1 MGKLMGAVA
10 NQISV
15 DQISARQLGF
25 SGDRP
30 QNPLAKLIAAATAA
44 ATVFAPAAQGQT
56 PPPPTVVRNPITV
69 LSDIQES
76 NSEAGTVTARGNVF
90 VDYPSRNLEATSA
103 QAQYFSNERRLVLA
117 GDVLVLQEGNSLR
130 AEVVTYY
137 VDEGR
142 MVALPQPN
150 RQVES
155 IYLIPEGPAP
165 GAAPAPIDESLLNG
179 APDGAVSVPVEA
191 VPPANGS
198 ESFDQNQGPF
208 DFEQ

>member
-1 MGKLMGAVA
+1 MGKVTDETTNQSAVD
-10 NQISV
+10 NVGQRS
-15 DQISARQLGF
+15 SFGKF
-25 SGDRP
+25 
-30 QNPLAKLIAAATAA
+30 IAVGIATAA
-44 ATVFAPAAQGQT
+44 ACIAPAAYGQT
-56 PPPPTVVRNPITV
+56 PTPPTVVRNPITV

-103 QAQYFSNERRLVLA
+103 QAQYFSNARRLVLA

-155 IYLIPEGPAP
+155 IYLIPEGPAQ
-165 GAAPAPIDESLLNG
+165 GAAPAPIDESLING
-179 APDGAVSVPVEA
+179 TPDGALIAPADPIES
-191 VPPANGS
+191 VPPANGID
-198 ESFDQNQGPF
+198 SFDQNQGPF
-208 DFEQ
+208 DFDQ